1 MNPLKALKE
10 HGQVVWL
17 DFLSRSFIVNG
28 DLKKLIDQDGLCGVT
43 SNPSIFEKA
52 IDHSDDYDGEI
63 RQRVLQGDCLVE
75 KLYDGL
81 AIQDIKH
88 AADVLRPVFD
98 TTEGADGFVSLEV
111 SPYLAMQTEPTI
123 AEARRLWSEV
133 DRKNL
138 MIKVPATQPGL
149 RAIRALTAD
158 GINVNITLL
167 FAQEVYEKVVDA
179 FLSGL
184 EELAAAGGDVA
195 KVASVA
201 SLFVSRID
209 TAVDRKID
217 QIAAKTS
224 APNDKARL
232 AALRGKVA
240 ISNAKLTYQRHKHLF
255 SGRRWKKLADQGARP
270 QRLLWASTGTKNKA
284 YSDVLYVEELIGP
297 NTINTMP
304 PATLEE
310 FRDHGNV
317 RDTLEV
323 DLAGAQ
329 AVLDDLRR
337 TGISLQQVTD
347 ELTQEG
353 VRLFVEATS
362 KLLDTLAKK
371 RAALLP
377 DRSAIAH

>member
-17 DFLSRSFIVNG
+17 DFLSRSFIMNG

-52 IDHSDDYDGEI
+52 IDHSDAYDGEI
-63 RQRVLQGDCLVE
+63 RQRVLQGDCSVE
-75 KLYDGL
+75 KLYEGL

-149 RAIRALTAD
+149 DAIHALTAD

-167 FAQEVYEKVVDA
+167 FAREVYEKVVDA
-179 FLSGL
+179 FMSGL
-184 EELAAAGGDVA
+184 EELDAAGGNVA

-201 SLFVSRID
+201 SLFVSRVD
-209 TAVDRKID
+209 TAVDRQID

-232 AALRGKVA
+232 SALRGKVA
-240 ISNAKLTYQRHKHLF
+240 ISNAKLTYQRHKRLF
-255 SGRRWKKLADQGARP
+255 SGGRWKKLAGKGARP
-270 QRLLWASTGTKNKA
+270 QRLLWASTGTKDKA

-304 PATLEE
+304 LATLEG
-310 FRDHGNV
+310 FRDHGKV
-317 RDTLEV
+317 RDMLEV

-329 AVLDDLRR
+329 AVLDDLRG

-353 VRLFVEATS
+353 VRVFVEAAG

-377 DRSAIAH
+377 DRSAAAH

>member
-17 DFLSRSFIVNG
+17 DFLSRSFIMNG

-52 IDHSDDYDGEI
+52 IDNSDDYDGEI
-63 RQRVLQGDCLVE
+63 RLRLLQPNCSVE
-75 KLYDGL
+75 QLYEGL

-98 TTEGADGFVSLEV
+98 ATEGVDGFVSLEV

-284 YSDVLYVEELIGP
+284 YSDLLYVEELIGP

-304 PATLEE
+304 LATLEE

>member
-98 TTEGADGFVSLEV
+98 ATEGADGFVSLEV

-377 DRSAIAH
+377 DRSAITH

>member
-1 MNPLKALKE
+1 MNPLETLKE
-10 HGQVVWL
+10 HGQVVWV
-17 DFLSRSFIVNG
+17 DFLSRGFIVNG

-43 SNPSIFEKA
+43 SNPSIFEKS
-52 IDHSDDYDGEI
+52 IDHSGDYDAEI
-63 RQRVLQGDCLVE
+63 RQRVLQGNCSVE

-111 SPYLAMQTEPTI
+111 SPYLAMQTEATI

-167 FAQEVYEKVVDA
+167 FAQEMYEKVVDA
-179 FLSGL
+179 FMSGL
-184 EELAAAGGDVA
+184 EELAAAGGNVA
-195 KVASVA
+195 KVASAA

-209 TAVDRKID
+209 TAVDRQID

-232 AALRGKVA
+232 AAMRGKVA

-255 SGRRWKKLADQGARP
+255 SGGRWKKLAGKGARP

-284 YSDVLYVEELIGP
+284 YGDVLYVEELIGP

-304 PATLEE
+304 LATLEA

-317 RDTLEV
+317 RDTLEA

-347 ELTQEG
+347 ELTKEG
-353 VRLFVEATS
+353 IRLFVEATG

-377 DRSAIAH
+377 DRSATAH

>member
-17 DFLSRSFIVNG
+17 DFLSRGFIVNG

-52 IDHSDDYDGEI
+52 IDHSDAYDGEI
-63 RQRVLQGDCLVE
+63 RQRVLRGDCSVE
-75 KLYDGL
+75 KLYEGL

-98 TTEGADGFVSLEV
+98 TTEGRDGFVSLEV

-123 AEARRLWSEV
+123 AEAKRLWSEV

-179 FLSGL
+179 FMSGL
-184 EELAAAGGDVA
+184 EEFAAAGGNVA

-201 SLFVSRID
+201 SLFVSRVD
-209 TAVDRKID
+209 TAVDR
-217 QIAAKTS
+217 QIEQIVAKTG

-232 AALRGKVA
+232 SALRGKVA

-255 SGRRWKKLADQGARP
+255 SGARWKKLAGKGARP

-304 PATLEE
+304 LATLEA

-323 DLAGAQ
+323 DLVAAQ
-329 AVLDDLRR
+329 AVLDDLRGA
-337 TGISLQQVTD
+337 GISLQQVTD

-353 VRLFVEATS
+353 IQVFVEAAG

-377 DRSAIAH
+377 DRSAAAH